1 VLVRTRSQL
10 SAVSPALTTALAML
24 GGCYWPIEITPPF
37 MQSASLATPSG
48 WAMVGLKN
56 VVARGMG
63 IESVLVPCAALL
75 GMAAVF
81 FAIGLSRLRLE

>member
-1 VLVRTRSQL
+1 VRGQS
-10 SAVSPALTTALAML
+10 SAVRRVL
-24 GGCYWPIEITPPF
+24 GVVP
-37 MQSASLATPSG
+37 G

-63 IESVLVPCAALL
+63 IEAVATPCLVLLD
-75 GMAAVF
+75 MAIVF